1 MSTKTA
7 MALCFSL
14 AYIVALV
21 GVAASLIRKPP
32 RKPWGSNPKV
42 SGDGPQGAASA

>member
-32 RKPWGSNPKV
+32 RKPWGPNRY
-42 SGDGPQGAASA
+42 

>member
-32 RKPWGSNPKV
+32 RKPWGPNQTAKRRS
-42 SGDGPQGAASA
+42 ASA

>member
-14 AYIVALV
+14 AYMGSDLTSLV
-21 GVAASLIRKPP
+21 DNVRLDEAKRAIEATGV
-32 RKPWGSNPKV
+32 
-42 SGDGPQGAASA
+42 